1 MRQLVVTVAY
11 HASEAGARQFHI
23 TEPGEVAGG
32 RGGCRCYSR
41 LLAPNLGVVGALK
54 ECPCK
59 GPGLSLIAYQ
69 RVSCELPNW
78 ATLSMPMGYLQ
89 LCTA

>member
-1 MRQLVVTVAY
+1 MRHLGDVLLGELDVVHAVPVSSGHFGRVSVARVQSGEAVPMRQLVVTVAY

-41 LLAPNLGVVGALK
+41 LLAPNLGVVGAL
-54 ECPCK
+54 
-59 GPGLSLIAYQ
+59 
-69 RVSCELPNW
+69 
-78 ATLSMPMGYLQ
+78 
-89 LCTA
+89 